1 MWVKKVPQRRGGP
14 LGASAELFGHF
25 VPRSES
31 GQLGRPFQT
40 TAKSGT
46 LKIHA
51 QQQESSRRVRPKTVG
66 QALVPVLIL
75 ARARVLL
82 LRVPSNC
89 AIRPAA
95 SVRYRT

>member
-1 MWVKKVPQRRGGP
+1 MWVKKVPQCRGGF
-14 LGASAELFGHF
+14 LGASAESFGHF
-25 VPRSES
+25 LPRSES

-51 QQQESSRRVRPKTVG
+51 QQQEFSHRVRPKTVG
-66 QALVPVLIL
+66 QALVPVVIL
-75 ARARVLL
+75 ARARIL
-82 LRVPSNC
+82 LRALQSC
-89 AIRPAA
+89 AIRPTV